1 MGRMLHFFRLL
12 FGISSRPEPG
22 DAAEL
27 RTAFQERYHHFKL
40 LLNANNRALDV
51 MAEMEEALKGTH
63 PFGMAFVSSRCT
75 SVSTSVWQIIQH
87 LNQLAPER
95 PDYEALYER
104 FREIQKEINPFIQRK
119 ALSREGPLVL
129 PLSEVNRES
138 ADLTGG
144 KMANLGEVIN
154 RLGLRG
160 PNGFVVTAQGY
171 HRFMAQ
177 SDLQT
182 EIDRRI
188 QAARVED
195 RDAFHSL
202 SADIQQLV
210 MRSPLPDDLEEAI
223 QEAYARIEAQEGRGV
238 TVAMRSSAL
247 GEDFAGTSFAGQ
259 YRSELNVS
267 RENLLEAYRE
277 IVASKYGIPAMT
289 YRLHRGLRDEDI
301 AMCVGCMS
309 MVESAAG
316 GVTYSSNPVDI
327 RDDRIVITSA
337 WGLPKLVV
345 DGSGATDLFVLDRG
359 DPPEIL
365 RREIPEKDT
374 QFVSHRAEGVRR
386 IRVEPE
392 KARSPSLTDEQA
404 VELARLAVR
413 IEEHYGVP
421 QDIEWAVRPDGTLM
435 ILQCRTLQQAEEH
448 RIPVEDEAA
457 EAGTA
462 LLAGGAAASPGVGA
476 GPVFRIHRE
485 ADTLQFPRGA
495 VLVAAQALP
504 RWASM
509 LERASAVVAERGSVA
524 GHLANVAR
532 EFRVPAIFG
541 LDHAM
546 ERLENDRVI
555 TVDAE
560 TCRIYDGRR
569 EDLLRAAPTPRNLME
584 GSPVYDALQ
593 GASRH
598 IIPLRLLDPD
608 SPAFRPA
615 NCKTFHDITR
625 FCHEKSVQEM
635 FRFGKDHHFPERS
648 SKQLLGDVPMQW
660 WVLNLDDGFAEEVEG
675 KYVLL
680 ENIVSIPMLAL
691 WEGISA
697 MPWQGPPP
705 VDGKGFMSVMF
716 QATTNTA
723 LVPGVRSRYA
733 TRNYFMVSRN
743 YCCLNSRF
751 GFHFSIVEALVSER
765 SSENSIS
772 FQFKGGAADLERKQ
786 KRAFFIRDLLEEL
799 DFRVDVKEDTLMSRL
814 EGRDRA
820 FMENRLKHLGYLII
834 HTRQLDMIMANPNTV
849 QYYRNKIRNDLETLF
864 PLPEGEGTQENFSL

>member
-1 MGRMLHFFRLL
+1 M
-12 FGISSRPEPG
+12 
-22 DAAEL
+22 
-27 RTAFQERYHHFKL
+27 
-40 LLNANNRALDV
+40 
-51 MAEMEEALKGTH
+51 TH
-63 PFGMAFVSSRCT
+63 
-75 SVSTSVWQIIQH
+75 
-87 LNQLAPER
+87 
-95 PDYEALYER
+95 
-104 FREIQKEINPFIQRK
+104 
-119 ALSREGPLVL
+119 
-129 PLSEVNRES
+129 
-138 ADLTGG
+138 
-144 KMANLGEVIN
+144 
-154 RLGLRG
+154 
-160 PNGFVVTAQGY
+160 
-171 HRFMAQ
+171 

-188 QAARVED
+188 QAASVED

-210 MRSPLPDDLEEAI
+210 MRSPLPEDLEKAI
-223 QEAYARIEAQEGRGV
+223 EDAYARIEEQEGPGV

-267 RENLLEAYRE
+267 RENLFEAYRE
-277 IVASKYGIPAMT
+277 IVASKYGVPAMT

-309 MVESAAG
+309 MVDAIAG

-327 RDDRIVITSA
+327 RDDHIVITSA

-345 DGSGATDLFVLDRG
+345 DGSGATDLFVIDRG
-359 DPPEIL
+359 DPPQIL
-365 RREIPEKDT
+365 HREIPEKDT
-374 QFVSHRAEGVRR
+374 KFVPHRAEGVRR
-386 IRVEPE
+386 VALKPE
-392 KARSPSLTDEQA
+392 EARSPSLSDEQA
-404 VELARLAVR
+404 TALSRLAVR

-421 QDIEWAVRPDGTLM
+421 QDIEWALRPDGNLV

-448 RIPVEDEAA
+448 RIPTEENSAVES
-457 EAGTA
+457 TA
-462 LLAGGAAASPGVGA
+462 ILAGGAAASPGVGA
-476 GPVFRIHRE
+476 GPVFLIRRE
-485 ADTLQFPRGA
+485 ADTLQFPPGA

-504 RWASM
+504 RWASV
-509 LERASAVVAERGSVA
+509 LDRASAVVAERGSVA

-532 EFRVPAIFG
+532 EFQVPAIFG
-541 LDHAM
+541 LGQAM
-546 ERLENDRVI
+546 ERLENGRVV

-569 EDLLRAAPTPRNLME
+569 EDLLRAAPKPRNLMK
-584 GSPVYDALQ
+584 GSPVFEALE

-608 SPAFRPA
+608 SPAFKPG

-660 WVLNLDDGFAEEVEG
+660 WVLNLDDGFASEVDG
-675 KYVLL
+675 KYVRLD
-680 ENIVSIPMLAL
+680 NIVSIPMHAI
-691 WEGISA
+691 WDGISA

-733 TRNYFMVSRN
+733 TRNYFMISRN

-765 SSENSIS
+765 SSENYIS

-814 EGRDRA
+814 EGRERS
-820 FMENRLKHLGYLII
+820 FMENRLKHLGFLII

-864 PLPEGEGTQENFSL
+864 PLPEDEGMQKNFSL